1 MMSALENIRLYV
13 DYHIALS
20 RQIWESIE
28 KLTEA
33 QFLQNDSY
41 SRGSIRNLMVHIV
54 SVDQRWLTA
63 LKGLPDDVGHL
74 AGEDYPTRSSA
85 RAHFE
90 SIAKDLTDYMAT
102 LNEAELFEN
111 PASIPSPRM
120 VMLMHMVNHGTD
132 HRATV
137 LQQLTE
143 FGIPGF
149 DQDFILWVWKPK

>member
-1 MMSALENIRLYV
+1 MTALENIRLYV

-33 QFLQNDSY
+33 QFLQNDTY

-54 SVDQRWLTA
+54 SVDRRWLTA
-63 LKGLPDDVGHL
+63 LKNLPDNVGHL
-74 AGEDYPTRSSA
+74 ASEDYPTRSSA
-85 RAHFE
+85 RAIFE
-90 SIAKDLTDYMAT
+90 NVAKDLTDYMAT
-102 LNEAELFEN
+102 LNETELFES
-111 PASIPSPRM
+111 PASIHSPRIL
-120 VMLMHMVNHGTD
+120 MLMHMVNHGTD

-143 FGIPGF
+143 FGIPSF
-149 DQDFILWVWKPK
+149 DQDFILWVWNRK